1 MRTQVGVVVMFRL
14 PLTPDFKRL
23 AEEFLLAEKRW
34 SENISNQ
41 VCKWETGM

>member
-1 MRTQVGVVVMFRL
+1 MRTQVRVVVMLRL
-14 PLTPDFKRL
+14 PLTPDFKRS